1 MCTIMV
7 GLNASSWIVCI
18 DVECMQMSA
27 YLLDWSEILN
37 QWSACIKDSALDRT
51 GTTCGPTIFNLW
63 TSCARWH
70 LEWYNFSNWLMNTS
84 LERDKIKLQSN
95 VHYVDRSDFEVLTS
109 LIDVMMIS
117 FAGIESYKLTDLLV
131 LFSRWCRSQLTALRI
146 G

>member
-1 MCTIMV
+1 
-7 GLNASSWIVCI
+7 
-18 DVECMQMSA
+18 
-27 YLLDWSEILN
+27 
-37 QWSACIKDSALDRT
+37 
-51 GTTCGPTIFNLW
+51 
-63 TSCARWH
+63 
-70 LEWYNFSNWLMNTS
+70 MNTS